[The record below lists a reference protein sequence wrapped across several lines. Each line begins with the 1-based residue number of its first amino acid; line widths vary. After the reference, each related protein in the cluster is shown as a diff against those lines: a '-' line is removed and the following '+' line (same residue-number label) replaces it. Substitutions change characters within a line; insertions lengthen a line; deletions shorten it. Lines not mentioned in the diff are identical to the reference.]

1 MDLRC
6 YILCAD
12 GYIEDAVQEAR
23 AILLVERIVPGFLG
37 LKAGTI
43 EGTSGGRIPVEVL
56 ISLLIGEGGQ
66 RPLPDG
72 LLLAGGAACGQQML
86 LDPRVHLLVQHM
98 LQAMHPVG
106 FLHPMSYPLFD
117 LSAKNSGDSPFLLS
131 EKRTTAEFMR
141 VFIRHLR
148 QFGQGTAL
156 QKLSPLK

>member
-72 LLLAGGAACGQQML
+72 LLLAGGAACGRQML
-86 LDPRVHLLVQHM
+86 ADPRVHLLVQH
-98 LQAMHPVG
+98 LRQAARPVG
-106 FLHPMSYPLFD
+106 FLHPISYPLFD
-117 LSAKNSGDSPFLLS
+117 LLDKQVRDSPFLLQG
-131 EKRTTAEFMR
+131 EQTTA
-141 VFIRHLR
+141 VFIRMFVKRLR
-148 QFGQGTAL
+148 QSEQTAVL
-156 QKLSPLK
+156 QQTPPRS